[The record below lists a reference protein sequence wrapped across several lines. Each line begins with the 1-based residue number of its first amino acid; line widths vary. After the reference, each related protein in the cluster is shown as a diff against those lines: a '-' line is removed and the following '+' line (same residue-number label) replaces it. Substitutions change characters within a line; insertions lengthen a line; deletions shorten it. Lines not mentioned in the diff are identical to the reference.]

1 MNAAEYHAD
10 PAPVPS
16 LSSSIAKLLITRSPK
31 HAWMQHPR
39 LNQNYKPEVKEEFD
53 LGTAAHALLL
63 EGVNKMQIFNP
74 SDYPNQKGGG
84 VATGWTNK
92 AIREARDAARLEGK
106 IPVLAETASALNAM
120 VATCHEAFSAN
131 PDLEGYTI
139 SGDGGVSEH
148 TIVWHEGE
156 TYFRSRLD
164 RVSTDRKVI
173 FDYKSTDN
181 AEPTAFTRTIINMGY
196 DLQAAF
202 YLRALQKPEARYILI
217 AQETEAPF
225 AVSFIGMPPA
235 FIELGRRKVEH
246 AIAIWKECMASGK
259 WPAYPTRVCYV
270 DPPEYEMAKWEVDWE
285 VAS

>member
-1 MNAAEYHAD
+1 LIPASKYHAD
-10 PAPVPS
+10 DCGTPVPS

-39 LNQNYKPEVKEEFD
+39 LNPNYKPEEDTKFD
-53 LGTAAHALLL
+53 IGSAAHALLL
-63 EGVNKMQIFNP
+63 EGEDRMVVVDAADWRTKLA
-74 SDYPNQKGGG
+74 K
-84 VATGWTNK
+84 
-92 AIREARDAARLEGK
+92 EARDAARAAGK
-106 IPVLAETASALNAM
+106 HPVLAHQHANVVSM
-120 VATCHEAFSAN
+120 VVAVKEAFDAN
-131 PDLEGYTI
+131 EDLAGYTI
-139 SGDGGVSEH
+139 SGAGGVSEH
-148 TIVWHEGE
+148 TIIWHEGE

-181 AEPTAFTRTIINMGY
+181 AEPTAFTRTIVNMGY

-270 DPPEYEMAKWEVDWE
+270 EPPEWEMAKWEVDWRVE
-285 VAS
+285 A

>member
-1 MNAAEYHAD
+1 LIPASKYHAD
-10 PAPVPS
+10 DLGTPVPS

-39 LNQNYKPEVKEEFD
+39 LNPNYKPEEDTKFD
-53 LGTAAHALLL
+53 LGSAAHALLL
-63 EGVNKMQIFNP
+63 EGADRMVVVDAADWRTKIA
-74 SDYPNQKGGG
+74 K
-84 VATGWTNK
+84 
-92 AIREARDAARLEGK
+92 EARDAARAEGK
-106 IPVLAETASALNAM
+106 HPVLAHQHANVVSM
-120 VATCHEAFSAN
+120 VKTLKEAFSAN
-131 PDLEGYTI
+131 ADLEGYTI

-270 DPPEYEMAKWEVDWE
+270 EPPEWEMAKWEVDWE